1 MNNKGAS
8 VDEIFE
14 EMKRAESVS
23 ATPLNLDALDSLV
36 AKKRAAGRK
45 GKKKSKGKAA
55 TTRGGAG
62 KGALDLGLMSLSIK
76 LPEDDEKNEES
87 VTVRGRGD
95 SGTLEGAESVEL
107 IAEGIVDMCQ
117 SAGPSAMMTNF
128 GAMGDSDDES
138 DDGRAEPQSSLPPA
152 LPAPPSSEVSA
163 ERRWTIDR
171 FNSALTSP
179 NLKTRTVSSSARCCI
194 KSCKKSFT
202 TAMRMERERLE
213 FCLHLYLL
221 FFIYSYSLGFV
232 LYPTLSPS
240 YLPSFLRALPP
251 PPPGCPSSAPSR
263 SEIYVVVASALE
275 RARFAPPV

>member
-62 KGALDLGLMSLSIK
+62 KGALDLGLMSLSIN
-76 LPEDDEKNEES
+76 LPEDDEKNEKS

-95 SGTLEGAESVEL
+95 SGMLEGAESVEL

-194 KSCKKSFT
+194 TSCKKSFT
-202 TAMRMERERLE
+202 TAMRREGERLE
-213 FCLHLYLL
+213 FCLHLYIFL
-221 FFIYSYSLGFV
+221 FILIHWV
-232 LYPTLSPS
+232 LFCILHSHLPT
-240 YLPSFLRALPP
+240 YLPSFALCRRLLQDALQALHHVVKSMSSSLPPLKELDLPP
-251 PPPGCPSSAPSR
+251 PY
-263 SEIYVVVASALE
+263 E
-275 RARFAPPV
+275 